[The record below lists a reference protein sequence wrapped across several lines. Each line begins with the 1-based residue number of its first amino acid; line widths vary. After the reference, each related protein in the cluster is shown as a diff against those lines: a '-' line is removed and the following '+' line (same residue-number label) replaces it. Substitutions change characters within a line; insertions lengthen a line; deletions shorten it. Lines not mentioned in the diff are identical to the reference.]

1 MFKSIPRIFIL
12 LALLIGGAARA
23 EDQTTST
30 MRIVVCAP
38 SLAEYVYE
46 VGMFD
51 HVVGVS
57 RFTEFPPEAAA
68 LPAVTDFANP
78 GLEAITALK
87 PTVIVALQSNTAVV
101 EYFSKQPG
109 VKVVQIGKCETFGDS
124 IIAMLTIQEGLDR
137 AKVTSGTKHKPTPE
151 TGQEI
156 ANPNYTITKT
166 MEEHDQEIREIIRE
180 RQRVATV
187 LAAKLLAK
195 FEFANATP
203 PGPNSPKVLMIL
215 GGDELRPGGVTAIG
229 PGTHISELLVM
240 AGAWNVLPADLGVY
254 PMLNKEAILRYDPDM
269 ILFLSETPQDTT
281 AAAKARASW
290 SSVLPTLKAV
300 KREDGFRYINDSRLM
315 IPGPRAMG
323 ALPAMRE
330 ALGIEAPE
338 PTAKPGRGPEKP
350 EVKAVEPLGARW
362 ADGP

>member
-12 LALLIGGAARA
+12 LALLICGAARA

-51 HVVGVS
+51 RVVGVS

-87 PTVIVALQSNTAVV
+87 PTVIIALQSNTAVV
-101 EYFSKQPG
+101 EFFSKQQEIQ
-109 VKVVQIGKCETFGDS
+109 VIQIGKCETFRDS
-124 IIAMLTIQEGLDR
+124 LAAIGKIREGLDQ
-137 AKVTSGTKHKPTPE
+137 AIKVRGKSY
-151 TGQEI
+151 QAVD
-156 ANPNYTITKT
+156 ANGEALTDPKVLRDQNLTQ
-166 MEEHDQEIREIIRE
+166 HDENIREIIRM
-180 RQRVATV
+180 RQSE
-187 LAAKLLAK
+187 AKLRAK
-195 FEFANATP
+195 FQFAEANP

-229 PGTHISELLVM
+229 RGTHISELLEM

-269 ILFLSETPQDTT
+269 ILFLSETPQDATS
-281 AAAKARASW
+281 AAKARASW
-290 SSVLPTLKAV
+290 ASVLPTLKAV

-330 ALGIEAPE
+330 ALGIGAQRKSTPTTGAP
-338 PTAKPGRGPEKP
+338 
-350 EVKAVEPLGARW
+350 
-362 ADGP
+362 